1 MLTIYN
7 LKPNEKIEINKV
19 NYDANFYN
27 SDSKQDK
34 IVLINHDQFHLNEA
48 VMEIKKKILYNQN
61 HKLIKDY
68 ISHIDDDELYFI
80 KDLYYDLAFPYN
92 VYSNVETNNN
102 PKYEFKNETENNSIN
117 ETQLNQK
124 NKLKI
129 ITTFLKDIFQKIFK
143 QTFAKENI
151 KIVNSLYFK
160 KALEFIDDLKLDIN
174 KKNTLYIY
182 PESKIY
188 KTQLD
193 LTFNVFL
200 SNLEPKKQ
208 LLRKKIYDYIND
220 KHLNLVTITIEDLL
234 SKIEKMKLGDSI
246 IYKINMLNSKKIQF
260 VLDYLTL
267 IFNNVYLINSVT
279 NNIIKEEFFII
290 GIEKKTEPLLK
301 SVPEISYLYSSE
313 NYSYINQLIYLM
325 KIYKKRLLNIFITI
339 DKYYIDTCKIVN
351 DYEKFNIYFHD
362 LMKYEYYNLH
372 LRRIRYI

>member
-7 LKPNEKIEINKV
+7 LKPNEKIEIDKV

-34 IVLINHDQFHLNEA
+34 IVLISHDQFHLNEA
-48 VMEIKKKILYNQN
+48 VVEIKKKILHNQN
-61 HKLIKDY
+61 PKLIKDY

-92 VYSNVETNNN
+92 VYSNTDS
-102 PKYEFKNETENNSIN
+102 KDIYKNETENNTMN
-117 ETQLNQK
+117 ETSLNQK
-124 NKLKI
+124 GKLKI
-129 ITTFLKDIFQKIFK
+129 ITTFLKDVFQKIFK
-143 QTFAKENI
+143 QTFIKENI

-160 KALEFIDDLKLDIN
+160 KALEFIGDLNLDVNNENI
-174 KKNTLYIY
+174 LYIY

-362 LMKYEYYNLH
+362 LMKQEYYNLH
-372 LRRIRYI
+372 LRRIQYI

>member
-7 LKPNEKIEINKV
+7 LKPNEKIEIDKV
-19 NYDANFYN
+19 NYDTNFYN

-34 IVLINHDQFHLNEA
+34 IVLISHDQFHLNEA
-48 VMEIKKKILYNQN
+48 VVEIKKKILHNQN
-61 HKLIKDY
+61 PKLIKDY

-92 VYSNVETNNN
+92 VYSNTDS
-102 PKYEFKNETENNSIN
+102 KDIYKNETENNTMN
-117 ETQLNQK
+117 ETSLNQK
-124 NKLKI
+124 GKLKI
-129 ITTFLKDIFQKIFK
+129 ITTFLKDVFQKIFK
-143 QTFAKENI
+143 QTFIKENI

-160 KALEFIDDLKLDIN
+160 KALEFIDDLNLDVN
-174 KKNTLYIY
+174 KENILYIY

-362 LMKYEYYNLH
+362 LMKQEYYNLH
-372 LRRIRYI
+372 LRRIQYI

>member
-7 LKPNEKIEINKV
+7 LKPNEKIEIDKV

-34 IVLINHDQFHLNEA
+34 IVLISHDQFHLNEA
-48 VMEIKKKILYNQN
+48 VVEIKKKILHNQN
-61 HKLIKDY
+61 PKLIKDY

-92 VYSNVETNNN
+92 VYSNTDS
-102 PKYEFKNETENNSIN
+102 KDIYKKETENKTIN
-117 ETQLNQK
+117 ETSLNQK
-124 NKLKI
+124 GKLKI
-129 ITTFLKDIFQKIFK
+129 ITTFLKDVFQKIFK
-143 QTFAKENI
+143 QTFIKENI

-160 KALEFIDDLKLDIN
+160 KALEFIGDLNLDVN
-174 KKNTLYIY
+174 KENILYIY

-362 LMKYEYYNLH
+362 LMKQEYYNLH
-372 LRRIRYI
+372 LRRIQYI